1 MRPTSQSA
9 SGPDGQSSHTCLEVS
24 KQLCWGP
31 GERSVLGVLPD
42 LELSLPEGGQVRE
55 RTDVTMALP
64 KAMLAPVRQSSIQ
77 SHNLTPSSP
86 CSASQI
92 RPWKSGSMWSSQPV
106 AYSPPYTPSKA
117 TSHLQFRIL
126 GHLFRVN
133 TRMLLFISF
142 LLKQIKI
149 ILSDSN
155 IHARSQEAGLKHV
168 CTSGIKQ
175 SHMWPL

>member
-9 SGPDGQSSHTCLEVS
+9 SGPDGQTSHTCLEVS

-42 LELSLPEGGQVRE
+42 LELNLPEGGQARE

-64 KAMLAPVRQSSIQ
+64 KATLAPVRQSSNQ
-77 SHNLTPSSP
+77 SHSLIPSSP
-86 CSASQI
+86 CSVSQI
-92 RPWKSGSMWSSQPV
+92 RPWRSGSMWSSKPV
-106 AYSPPYTPSKA
+106 AYSAPQTPSEA
-117 TSHLQFRIL
+117 ASHLQFRIL

-142 LLKQIKI
+142 LLEQIKI

-155 IHARSQEAGLKHV
+155 IHSSSQEAGLKHV
-168 CTSGIKQ
+168 CT
-175 SHMWPL
+175 

>member
-1 MRPTSQSA
+1 MAKPAAHVWKSV
-9 SGPDGQSSHTCLEVS
+9 SSFAG
-24 KQLCWGP
+24 GP

-42 LELSLPEGGQVRE
+42 LELSLPEGGQARE

-64 KAMLAPVRQSSIQ
+64 KAMLAPVRQSSNQ

-142 LLKQIKI
+142 LLEQIKI

-155 IHARSQEAGLKHV
+155 IHASSQEAGLKHV
-168 CTSGIKQ
+168 CTSGPKQ

>member
-9 SGPDGQSSHTCLEVS
+9 SGPDGQTSHTCLEVS

-42 LELSLPEGGQVRE
+42 LELSLPEGGQARE

-92 RPWKSGSMWSSQPV
+92 RPWKSGSMWSSQP
-106 AYSPPYTPSKA
+106 ACCLLTPIYT
-117 TSHLQFRIL
+117 QR
-126 GHLFRVN
+126 GHLPPPVQN
-133 TRMLLFISF
+133 PGTSISCQHKDAALYF
-142 LLKQIKI
+142 LP
-149 ILSDSN
+149 S
-155 IHARSQEAGLKHV
+155 
-168 CTSGIKQ
+168 
-175 SHMWPL
+175 